1 MVIYG
6 NVCNVCIVFFLDWS
20 GLDCIGLDW
29 SGSDW
34 WIGLNWTVLQCNVM

>member
-1 MVIYG
+1 MYVMYALY
-6 NVCNVCIVFFLDWS
+6 FFLDWS